1 MTKKEGVPMKLSVIM
16 PVYNEKECIENM
28 IERVKKVSVNKEI
41 IVVDDASTDGTR
53 EMLEK
58 ISGIILLFHNRNRGK
73 GAAVRTALE
82 KVSGDIVMIQD
93 ADLEYP
99 PEQYPEVIQPIID
112 GYADVVFGSR
122 FLGLHRVFYFWHY
135 IGNRFLTLLTNILY
149 DTILTDMETGVKAF
163 RKTIF
168 DGIKIKSNGFDFEPE
183 ITAKILKRGYR
194 LYEMPITY
202 YGRGYEEGKKI
213 TWRDA
218 FPAITAIIKYRF
230 TD

>member
-1 MTKKEGVPMKLSVIM
+1 MKLSVIM
-16 PVYNEKECIENM
+16 PVYNEKECIENV
-28 IERVKKVSVNKEI
+28 IERVKKVPVEKEI
-41 IVVDDASTDGTR
+41 IVVDDDSTDGTR
-53 EMLEK
+53 ELLSK
-58 ISGIILLFHNRNRGK
+58 IEGIILLIHERNRGK
-73 GAAVRTALE
+73 GAAVRTALK

-93 ADLEYP
+93 ADFEYP
-99 PEQYPEVIQPIID
+99 PEQYPEVIQPIVD

-135 IGNRFLTLLTNILY
+135 IGNRLLTLLTNFLY
-149 DTILTDMETGVKAF
+149 NTILTDMETGVKAF
-163 RKTIF
+163 RKTVF
-168 DGIKIKSNGFDFEPE
+168 DGITIRSTGFDFEPE

-218 FPAITAIIKYRF
+218 IPAILAIIKYRF
-230 TD
+230 VD

>member
-1 MTKKEGVPMKLSVIM
+1 MKLSVII
-16 PVYNEKECIENM
+16 PVYNEKDCIKNV
-28 IERVKKVSVNKEI
+28 ISRVKAVPLEKEI
-41 IVVDDASTDGTR
+41 IVVDDCSTDGTR
-53 EMLEK
+53 EILERLE
-58 ISGIILLFHNRNRGK
+58 GITLLYHDRNRGK
-73 GAAVRTALE
+73 GAAVRTALRN
-82 KVSGDIVMIQD
+82 VSGDIIIIQD

-99 PEQYPEVIQPIID
+99 PEQYPEVIKPIID

-135 IGNRFLTLLTNILY
+135 MGNRVLTLLTNLLY

-163 RKTIF
+163 KKEVFNSIT
-168 DGIKIKSNGFDFEPE
+168 IKSNGFDFEPE
-183 ITAKILKRGYR
+183 VTAKVLKRGFR

-218 FPAITAIIKYRF
+218 IPAIWAIVKYRF

>member
-1 MTKKEGVPMKLSVIM
+1 MRLSVII
-16 PVYNEKECIENM
+16 PVYNEKECIENV
-28 IERVKKVSVNKEI
+28 IERVKKVLIEKEI
-41 IVVDDASTDGTR
+41 IVVDDGSTDGTR
-53 EMLEK
+53 ELLSK
-58 ISGIILLFHNRNRGK
+58 IGGIILLLHERNRGK
-73 GAAVRTALE
+73 GAAVRTAL
-82 KVSGDIVMIQD
+82 KKASGNIVMIQD
-93 ADLEYP
+93 SDLEYP
-99 PEQYPEVIQPIID
+99 PEQYPEVIQPIVD

-135 IGNRFLTLLTNILY
+135 LGNRFLTLLTNVLY

-163 RKTIF
+163 KKEIF
-168 DGIKIKSNGFDFEPE
+168 DKITIKSNGFDFEPE

-213 TWRDA
+213 TWKDA
-218 FPAITAIIKYRF
+218 FPAIWAIIKYRF